1 MKKFLFLTA
10 AAVAVFASCAKTIDN
25 TKNTGPGE
33 AISFGVYTAR
43 NATKAVSSTTF
54 GSINTDALLQASAGF
69 GVFAYYSDAVLPDGS
84 AGSTGYVADPGNT
97 PNSNFTPNFMYNQL
111 VEYDT
116 DHWKYEPIKYWPNE
130 YNTSD
135 AIGAGVDKLTFFAYA
150 PYVETVGT
158 EGITA
163 FSANSATGDPT
174 LTFKVP
180 ADKAN
185 QIDLLW
191 SDANTKNMVKPAIS
205 TAVHF
210 TFKHVLSNLTI
221 LPVAVVDAKTTIPAS
236 SGTDVDAA
244 TVVKINSITL
254 TGQFNQEGTL
264 NLATGEWDSSAAASD
279 QTVSWTPA
287 GGFAVDDYNDKA
299 EINTYYAANAGVLPE
314 FMFVPSSSADKDYV
328 ITIDYDFITTDA
340 KLAAAATVHNVI
352 HKTLED
358 IEFEKGKKM
367 KLYVG
372 LGMTSI
378 VLSAE
383 VADWTDDTPADVWL
397 PVNL

>member
-10 AAVAVFASCAKTIDN
+10 AVVAVFASCAKTIDHN
-25 TKNTGPGE
+25 KNTGPGE

-54 GSINTDALLQASAGF
+54 GSINTNALLQASAGF
-69 GVFAYYSDAVLPDGS
+69 GVFAFYSDGAANAYDE
-84 AGSTGYVADPGNT
+84 ADP
-97 PNSNFTPNFMYNQL
+97 SNFTPNFMYNQL
-111 VEYDT
+111 VEYDSG
-116 DHWKYEPIKYWPNE
+116 WKYEPIKYWPNE
-130 YNTSD
+130 YNTTD
-135 AIGAGVDKLTFFAYA
+135 AIGADVDKLTFFAYA

-299 EINTYYAANAGVLPE
+299 EINTYYAANAGILPE

>member
-1 MKKFLFLTA
+1 MKKVLILA
-10 AAVAVFASCAKTIDN
+10 AAAATVFASCAKTFDN
-25 TKNTGPGE
+25 TKNTGQGN
-33 AISFGVYTAR
+33 AVTFGVYTAR
-43 NATKAVSSTTF
+43 TATKAVSSTTF
-54 GSINTDALLQASAGF
+54 GSINTNALLQDSAGF
-69 GVFAYYSDAVLPDGS
+69 GVFAFYSDGAANAYD
-84 AGSTGYVADPGNT
+84 AGDP
-97 PNSNFTPNFMYNQL
+97 SNFTPNFMYNQL

-116 DHWKYEPIKYWPNE
+116 DHWTYSPVKYWPNE
-130 YNTSD
+130 YNNTD
-135 AIGAGVDKLTFFAYA
+135 AIGADVDKLTFFAYA
-150 PYVETVGT
+150 PYVATVGD

-163 FSANSATGDPT
+163 FSTNSATGDPIVS
-174 LTFKVP
+174 FKVP
-180 ADKAN
+180 ASKDN

-191 SDANTKNMVKPAIS
+191 SDADTKNMIKPAIG
-205 TAVHF
+205 TAVNF
-210 TFKHVLSNLTI
+210 TFKHALSNLTI

-254 TGQFNQEGTL
+254 TGEFNQEGDL
-264 NLATGEWDSSAAASD
+264 NLATGVWDSSAAASD
-279 QTVSWTPA
+279 QTVTWAPT

-299 EINTYYAANAGVLPE
+299 EIDTYYAANAGVLPE
-314 FMFVPSSSADKDYV
+314 FMFIPSSSADKDYV

-352 HKTLED
+352 HKTLEN
-358 IEFEKGKKM
+358 IEFEKSKKM

>member
-1 MKKFLFLTA
+1 MKKVLILA
-10 AAVAVFASCAKTIDN
+10 AAAATVFASCAKTFDN
-25 TKNTGPGE
+25 TKNTGQGN
-33 AISFGVYTAR
+33 AVTFGVYTAR
-43 NATKAVSSTTF
+43 TATKAVSSTTF
-54 GSINTDALLQASAGF
+54 GSINTNARLQGSAGF
-69 GVFAYYSDAVLPDGS
+69 GVFAFYSDGAANAYA
-84 AGSTGYVADPGNT
+84 AGNP
-97 PNSNFTPNFMYNQL
+97 SNFTPNFMYNQL
-111 VEYDT
+111 VSYDT
-116 DHWKYEPIKYWPNE
+116 DHWTYAPLKYWPNE
-130 YNTSD
+130 YNNTD
-135 AIGAGVDKLTFFAYA
+135 AIGADVDKLTFFAYA
-150 PYVETVGT
+150 PYVATVGD

-163 FSANSATGDPT
+163 FSTNSATGDPT

-180 ADKAN
+180 ASKDN

-191 SDANTKNMVKPAIS
+191 SDADTKNMIKPAIG
-205 TAVHF
+205 TAVNF
-210 TFKHVLSNLTI
+210 TFKHALSNLTI

-264 NLATGEWDSSAAASD
+264 NLATGEWTSSAAAAD
-279 QTVSWTPA
+279 QTVTWAPT

-299 EINTYYAANAGVLPE
+299 EIDTYYADNAGVLPE
-314 FMFVPSSSADKDYV
+314 FMFIPSSSADKDYV
-328 ITIDYDFITTDA
+328 ITIDYDFITTDN

-358 IEFEKGKKM
+358 LEFEKSKKM